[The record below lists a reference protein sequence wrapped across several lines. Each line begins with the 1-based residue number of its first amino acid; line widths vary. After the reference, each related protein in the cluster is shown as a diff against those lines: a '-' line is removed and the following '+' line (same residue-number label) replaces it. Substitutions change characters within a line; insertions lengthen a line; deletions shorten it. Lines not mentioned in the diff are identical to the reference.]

1 MKRKIVW
8 SSLGGLLLAVI
19 AGVSIYQG
27 VESEKTQ
34 DKVVKEKTRRELHVA
49 SDNEFRNLPSLSPE
63 VLAVIDPKAE
73 GKRMVRSL
81 PDNLSLEDR
90 RGIYHYLKNG
100 PNNDQ
105 EYTIKNDLM
114 NKLRN
119 QKEFPSELAN
129 ELMSLVEDPRQDMTV
144 RIYALQHLRPVYE
157 QTGDSAVRELFYRA
171 LDETENEIA
180 GGALLALRRLLSDYP
195 EEFDQ
200 ALISRKAAEI
210 ATNSAVNDLTR
221 TSAIQVAVMLGQADE
236 IAPALRELASSEGTP
251 LPLRLSAIAGIGSL
265 RDPTDRVLLEQLT
278 TSSGPESRA
287 ARAALAKL

>member
-27 VESEKTQ
+27 AESEKTQ
-34 DKVVKEKTRRELHVA
+34 DKVVKEKIRREPHVA

-73 GKRMVRSL
+73 GKRMVSSL
-81 PDNLSLEDR
+81 SDNLSLEDR
-90 RGIYHYLKNG
+90 RGIYRYLKNG

-129 ELMSLVEDPRQDMTV
+129 ELISLVEDRHQDMTV

-171 LDETENEIA
+171 LDEAENEIA

-210 ATNSAVNDLTR
+210 ATNSKSSDLTR

-265 RDPTDRVLLEQLT
+265 RDPTDRVLLEQLAT
-278 TSSGPESRA
+278 CSGPESRA